1 MGFILKLVFI
11 YFLFKFLWS
20 ISRERIIKKMIGYIN
35 KKVNSQMNQQHTT
48 YKENSSGSNYQRSEK
63 NNSQKD
69 TFDADYKVI
78 K

>member
-20 ISRERIIKKMIGYIN
+20 ISRERIIKKMVKFIN
-35 KKVNSQMNQQHTT
+35 KKINSQMGHRHTAYKNDPLNSKQQ
-48 YKENSSGSNYQRSEK
+48 NVK
-63 NNSQKD
+63 NNENQKD

>member
-20 ISRERIIKKMIGYIN
+20 VSRERIIKKLIKFIN
-35 KKVNSQMNQQHTT
+35 KKLNSQMNHQQT
-48 YKENSSGSNYQRSEK
+48 SRRQGPSNNGDGKKKKGGQK
-63 NNSQKD
+63 KD